1 MSKKFTSAP
10 KPRTDPLLDEDIQ
23 AFVNSGPGHDR
34 DPVNTEL
41 RGNVNVE
48 TREPGREQTRVKLAR
63 LCLDLPAEARQRF
76 KVACSA
82 AGYTMNDVLFEFVV
96 KRTEELEAETGIS
109 RKPV

>member
-10 KPRTDPLLDEDIQ
+10 KPKTDQLLDEDIQ

-34 DPVNTEL
+34 DPVNTEI
-41 RGNVNVE
+41 RENVNVE
-48 TREPGREQTRVKLAR
+48 TRKHGSAQPRVKLAR
-63 LCLDLPAEARQRF
+63 LCLDLPAETRQRF

-82 AGYTMNDVLFEFVV
+82 AGYTMNNVLFEFVV
-96 KRTEELEAETGIS
+96 KRTDELEAKTGIS